1 MKTAAII
8 AEYNP
13 FHNGHEYQIL
23 ETKELLGVT
32 HIVAL
37 MSGNFVQRGMPA
49 VIDKYRRAEMAVL
62 GGVDLVLELPVIYAL
77 SSAEFFAKGAVD
89 ILNRLHGVD
98 YLSFGSEIGDMDTL
112 NKISEIVTYETDDY
126 REKLKAELAHG
137 ISFPR
142 ARARVLKARLPELDE
157 STLDSP
163 NNILGVEYLKAL
175 KRSGS
180 TITPLTVK
188 RAGAG
193 YHDEETKDTLPS
205 ASGIRKIISQEKR
218 IIDLMPGYTEEY
230 MNRLM
235 TSDYDFV
242 FLEKVKDLLY
252 YRLVTE
258 GDRLKILPEAS
269 EGLDHRILNNLSVLR
284 EKGIFEFLDLIKT
297 KRYTHTRISRLLIQF
312 LLGFDNHDLA
322 ALRSTPV
329 PKVKILAANAKGNEI
344 LASIRKKTEIRVAH
358 NYEKEL
364 DEFEVLDTKASM
376 IYSLLNKD
384 YDPSADYKGFFTEMT
399 TLR

>member
-112 NKISEIVTYETDDY
+112 SRISEIVTYETDEY
-126 REKLKAELAHG
+126 REKLKNELAHG

-142 ARARVLKARLPELDE
+142 ARARVLKALLPELDE

-193 YHDEETKDTLPS
+193 YHDEETRDTLPS

-376 IYSLLNKD
+376 IYGLLNKD
-384 YDPSADYKGFFTEMT
+384 YDPAADYKGFFTEMT
-399 TLR
+399 TVR